1 MVKKSFFPLLE
12 EDFAVPFELLDE
24 REELDELTLELDF
37 TELLDLAEDE
47 LFFDEDETLLQDE
60 GLDPSWLSPLRM
72 TLSLLSLLLRMTPED
87 ESSPQAVNKNVNAS
101 AKTRV
106 MDPRPLAKDDWP
118 RVTGKDDVNNSFFIL
133 DKFAMTCFITTPKR
147 LS

>member
-1 MVKKSFFPLLE
+1 M
-12 EDFAVPFELLDE
+12 D
-24 REELDELTLELDF
+24 ELDF
-37 TELLDLAEDE
+37 AEDE
-47 LFFDEDETLLQDE
+47 LFFDEDWALLLEE
-60 GLDPSWLSPLRM
+60 GLDGSPPLRSEDDSAM
-72 TLSLLSLLLRMTPED
+72 ELLVSFSGLTKLLLS
-87 ESSPQAVNKNVNAS
+87 SSPQAVNKNVNAS